1 MFSKIRSISFFII
14 TLYLPVIAYAVDVDP
29 IEAINYQIKKGTCD
43 SKVQWCPINA
53 ERSNIGFIVH
63 GKYEQSIRTLSIHY
77 MNLTPLCLA
86 WEMSGGAAN
95 IWVTLDVKDPTG
107 EQFVVARRC
116 K

>member
-1 MFSKIRSISFFII
+1 MFKKIRSISFFLI

-43 SKVQWCPINA
+43 SKVQWCPVNA
-53 ERSNIGFIVH
+53 ERSNIGFTMH
-63 GKYEQSIRTLSIHY
+63 GKYEQPIRTLSIHY
-77 MNLTPLCLA
+77 ENLKMFCFL
-86 WEMSGGAAN
+86 WKQFGGASN
-95 IWVTLDVKDPTG
+95 IWVTLEVKDPTG